1 MAVTIYDVAQHAGVA
16 LSTVS
21 RVINNSGYV
30 KQETRNKVY
39 EAIKALNYVPSS
51 VARTLSTNESN
62 NIAVIIPDI
71 TNPFFS
77 EVIKGITKELDTTE
91 FDLIFYN
98 TNENIQKEYRALQ
111 AIIKNRVRGLIIT
124 PIAEMVQENKN
135 LLKQIQEMG
144 IPIVLVDRDIHGL
157 NCDGVFVDNVT
168 GAFEATKLLLNENH
182 RRIAIIHGPLTSIP
196 GKDRLKGYL
205 DAYQAVNIQPA
216 RSLQYVGNFMFESGV
231 SATRR
236 ILKAR
241 KRPTAIFCCN
251 NLMTMGCMAAL
262 KENHIKIPDDMAVV
276 GFDELSVYDIISS
289 PITVVSRATTE
300 MGSLAVHTLL
310 RRIRHPGE
318 QPEHPNRI
326 ILQPHLEIRGSEKL
340 ISKTN

>member
-1 MAVTIYDVAQHAGVA
+1 MAVTIYDVAKQAGVA

-39 EAIKALNYVPSS
+39 EAIKTLNYIPSS
-51 VARTLSTNESN
+51 VARTLSKNESN
-62 NIAVIIPDI
+62 NIAVVIPDI
-71 TNPFFS
+71 TNPFFG
-77 EVIKGITKELDTTE
+77 EVIKGITKELDQTE

-124 PIAEMVQENKN
+124 PIAEMAEENKE

-144 IPIVLVDRDIHGL
+144 IPIVLIDRDIHGL

-196 GKDRLKGYL
+196 GRDRLKGYI
-205 DAYQAVNIQPA
+205 DAYQSVNMRA
-216 RSLQYVGNFMFESGV
+216 LRSLQYVGDFMFESGV
-231 SATRR
+231 SATQK
-236 ILKAR
+236 ILKSK
-241 KRPTAIFCCN
+241 KRRPLFFA
-251 NLMTMGCMAAL
+251 
-262 KENHIKIPDDMAVV
+262 
-276 GFDELSVYDIISS
+276 
-289 PITVVSRATTE
+289 ATT
-300 MGSLAVHTLL
+300 L
-310 RRIRHPGE
+310 
-318 QPEHPNRI
+318 
-326 ILQPHLEIRGSEKL
+326 
-340 ISKTN
+340 

>member
-1 MAVTIYDVAQHAGVA
+1 MAVTIYDVAKQAGVA

-39 EAIKALNYVPSS
+39 EAIKTLNYIPSS
-51 VARTLSTNESN
+51 VARTLSKNESN
-62 NIAVIIPDI
+62 NIAVVIPDI
-71 TNPFFS
+71 TNPFFG
-77 EVIKGITKELDTTE
+77 EVIKGITKELDQTE

-124 PIAEMVQENKN
+124 PIAEMAEENKE

-144 IPIVLVDRDIHGL
+144 IPIVLIDRDIHGL

-196 GKDRLKGYL
+196 GRDRLKGYI
-205 DAYQAVNIQPA
+205 DAYQSVNMRA
-216 RSLQYVGNFMFESGV
+216 LRSLQYVGDFMFESGV
-231 SATRR
+231 SATQK
-236 ILKAR
+236 ILKSK

-262 KENHIKIPDDMAVV
+262 KENHLKIPDDMALV
-276 GFDELSVYDIISS
+276 GFDELSIHDIINS
-289 PITVVSRATTE
+289 PITVVSRATTQ
-300 MGSLAVHTLL
+300 MGALAVHTLL
-310 RRIRHPGE
+310 QRIRHPEELPE
-318 QPEHPNRI
+318 QPNRI
-326 ILQPHLEIRGSEKL
+326 ILQPHLKIRGSEKL
-340 ISKTN
+340 V

>member
-1 MAVTIYDVAQHAGVA
+1 MAVTIYDVAKQAGVA

-39 EAIKALNYVPSS
+39 EAIKTLNYIPSS
-51 VARTLSTNESN
+51 VARTLSKNESN
-62 NIAVIIPDI
+62 NIAVVIPDI
-71 TNPFFS
+71 TNPFFG
-77 EVIKGITKELDTTE
+77 EVIKGITKELDQTE

-124 PIAEMVQENKN
+124 PIAEMAEENKE

-144 IPIVLVDRDIHGL
+144 IPIVLIDRDIHGL

-196 GKDRLKGYL
+196 GRDRLKGYI
-205 DAYQAVNIQPA
+205 DAYQSVNMRA
-216 RSLQYVGNFMFESGV
+216 LRSLQYVGDFMFESGV
-231 SATRR
+231 SATQK
-236 ILKAR
+236 ILKSK

-262 KENHIKIPDDMAVV
+262 KENHLKIPDDMALV
-276 GFDELSVYDIISS
+276 GFDELSIHDIISS
-289 PITVVSRATTE
+289 PITVVSQSDHTNGRPGGSYPSPAYTPSGGTARAAKPYHTT
-300 MGSLAVHTLL
+300 APFKNP
-310 RRIRHPGE
+310 RF
-318 QPEHPNRI
+318 
-326 ILQPHLEIRGSEKL
+326 
-340 ISKTN
+340 

>member
-1 MAVTIYDVAQHAGVA
+1 MAVTIYDVAKQAGVA

-39 EAIKALNYVPSS
+39 EAIKTLNYIPSS
-51 VARTLSTNESN
+51 VARTLSKNESN
-62 NIAVIIPDI
+62 NIAVVIPDI
-71 TNPFFS
+71 TNPFFG
-77 EVIKGITKELDTTE
+77 EVIKGITKELDQTE

-124 PIAEMVQENKN
+124 PIAEMAEENKE

-144 IPIVLVDRDIHGL
+144 IPIVLIDRDIHGL

-196 GKDRLKGYL
+196 GRDRLKGYI
-205 DAYQAVNIQPA
+205 DAYQSVNMRA
-216 RSLQYVGNFMFESGV
+216 LRSLQYVGDFMLESGV
-231 SATRR
+231 SATQK
-236 ILKAR
+236 ILKSK

-262 KENHIKIPDDMAVV
+262 KENHLKIPDDMALV
-276 GFDELSVYDIISS
+276 GFDELSIHDIISS
-289 PITVVSRATTE
+289 PITVVSRATTQ
-300 MGSLAVHTLL
+300 MGALAVHTLL
-310 RRIRHPGE
+310 QRIRHPEELPE
-318 QPEHPNRI
+318 QPNRI
-326 ILQPHLEIRGSEKL
+326 ILQPHLKIRGSEKL
-340 ISKTN
+340 V

>member
-1 MAVTIYDVAQHAGVA
+1 MAVTIYDVAKQAGVA

-39 EAIKALNYVPSS
+39 EAIKTLNYIPSS
-51 VARTLSTNESN
+51 VARTLSKNESN
-62 NIAVIIPDI
+62 NIAVVIPDI
-71 TNPFFS
+71 TNPFFG
-77 EVIKGITKELDTTE
+77 EVIKGITKELDQTE

-124 PIAEMVQENKN
+124 PIAEMAEENKE

-144 IPIVLVDRDIHGL
+144 IPIVLIDRDIHGL

-196 GKDRLKGYL
+196 GRDRLKGYI
-205 DAYQAVNIQPA
+205 DAYQSVNMRA
-216 RSLQYVGNFMFESGV
+216 LRSLQYVGDFMFESGV
-231 SATRR
+231 SATQK
-236 ILKAR
+236 ILKSK

-262 KENHIKIPDDMAVV
+262 KENHLKIPDDMALV
-276 GFDELSVYDIISS
+276 GFDELSIHDIISS
-289 PITVVSRATTE
+289 PITVVSRATTQ
-300 MGSLAVHTLL
+300 MGTLAVHTLL
-310 RRIRHPGE
+310 QRIRHPEELPE
-318 QPEHPNRI
+318 QPNRI
-326 ILQPHLEIRGSEKL
+326 ILQPHLKIRGSEKL
-340 ISKTN
+340 V